1 MQPLKRRKTI
11 SIPWPAI
18 LLAILIASI
27 GPPAAIAQPG
37 SDAIAGFNAY
47 VGRVEARLDAQRRS
61 QHNFLANL
69 PPQSSLAGG
78 NIVLEQLTPDG
89 GAELPGAL
97 LHHWRG
103 TAFLPGATA
112 ADFEA
117 LLRNFPAYPHIFAP
131 QVARVWVLSDGQV
144 KMRVVQQHVITV
156 VLDTTYQVAFGQLDP
171 RHRYST
177 SRSTQVTEIENPGT
191 THERG
196 LTPAQAHGFLWRLNT
211 YWTYEELD
219 GGLYLQIETV
229 SLTRGIPTELGWAV
243 QPFIESVPRDSI
255 AFTLRAAG
263 HALRQQPNARSS
275 R

>member
-1 MQPLKRRKTI
+1 MKRHKTT
-11 SIPWPAI
+11 SSLWPSI

-27 GPPAAIAQPG
+27 AGPPGAAQP
-37 SDAIAGFNAY
+37 APAAVAGFDAY
-47 VGRVEARLDAQRRS
+47 VRRVEARLNT
-61 QHNFLANL
+61 QHASDKSFLATL
-69 PPQSSLAGG
+69 PPQSSLANG

-103 TAFLPGATA
+103 TAFVPGATA
-112 ADFEA
+112 AEFEA

-131 QVARVWVLSDGQV
+131 QVVRDSALPGGEV
-144 KMRVVQQHVITV
+144 KLRVVQQHVITV

-177 SRSTQVTEIENPGT
+177 SRSTQVTEIDNPGT
-191 THERG
+191 SHERA

-211 YWTYEELD
+211 YWSYEERD

-229 SLTRGIPTELGWAV
+229 SLTRGIPTGLGWAV

-255 AFTLRAAG
+255 GFTLRAAR
-263 HALRQQPNARSS
+263 HALRQQLSARSS